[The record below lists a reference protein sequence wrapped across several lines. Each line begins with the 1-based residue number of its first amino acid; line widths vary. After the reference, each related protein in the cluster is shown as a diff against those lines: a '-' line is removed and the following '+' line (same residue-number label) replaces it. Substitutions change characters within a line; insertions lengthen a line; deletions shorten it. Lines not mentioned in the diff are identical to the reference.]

1 LSRGIAALSQI
12 QAATLLGVTPRTL
25 RDWADAPRNGD
36 GSYPGPAIVK
46 YWAEKTFGTG
56 GAESHPTQRERLA
69 AAQAEKVEAENRV
82 RRGELVEIEQTATV
96 WDDVVIATRAKML
109 SLPSKLA
116 PQLVRQSDPNV
127 IARALSDEIDHALAE
142 LAREEGADDAP
153 VCAAPQADGFAVG
166 GPVPAAQ

>member
-1 LSRGIAALSQI
+1 MSRGIAALSQI

-46 YWAEKTFGTG
+46 YWAERTFGTG

-82 RRGELVEIEQTATV
+82 RRGELVEIEQTAQG
-96 WDDVVIATRAKML
+96 WDDIVLATRAKLL
-109 SLPSKLA
+109 SLPTKLA
-116 PQLVRQSDPNV
+116 PQLVRQSDPNAISRA
-127 IARALSDEIDHALAE
+127 IADEIDHALAE
-142 LAREEGADDAP
+142 LAREDGADDA
-153 VCAAPQADGFAVG
+153 ALRTTAETDGFAVG
-166 GPVPAAQ
+166 GPIPEAQ